1 MKLEDAK
8 TRARVAF
15 EALWQWCT
23 GNFGGAFLNP
33 ETETEEDPPH
43 GDGNVAETEKD
54 HRRTAKTSSSHPST

>member
-1 MKLEDAK
+1 MKLEDVK

-33 ETETEEDPPH
+33 ETEEDTEDSPKE
-43 GDGNVAETEKD
+43 GK
-54 HRRTAKTSSSHPST
+54 SQISSHEQSAH